1 MRDLLRV
8 AMEAAREAGRL
19 QLQGLGRERKVEFKG
34 ELNLVTEVD
43 RACEERIIS
52 LIRTRFPDHDVLTEE
67 TPLSPKGSPFR
78 WIVDPLDGTT
88 NYAHGYPI
96 FCVSIALQVEGQL
109 TFGVVYDPTRDE
121 MFWAQR
127 GEGAYLNGRRIGVSK
142 TNKLIRSLLSTGFPY
157 DLRESPVNNL
167 DHFCNMIMRAQA
179 VRRDGAAALNLCY
192 VAAGRF
198 DGFWELKLKP
208 WDVAAG
214 AIIVEEAGGEV
225 TDFDG
230 NPPDIFGQEI
240 VASNGLIHQEMLE
253 VLKEGKRP
261 TTG

>member
-1 MRDLLRV
+1 M
-8 AMEAAREAGRL
+8 
-19 QLQGLGRERKVEFKG
+19 GREKRVEFKG

-52 LIRTRFPDHDVLTEE
+52 LIGTHFPDHDVLTEE

-96 FCVSIALQVEGQL
+96 FCVSIALQMEGRL
-109 TFGVVYDPTRDE
+109 ILGVVYDPTRDE

-142 TNKLIRSLLSTGFPY
+142 TKKLIRSLLSTGFPY
-157 DLRESPVNNL
+157 DLRESRVNNL

-179 VRRDGAAALNLCY
+179 IRRDGSAALNLCY

-214 AIIVEEAGGEV
+214 TIIVEEAGGEV

-230 NPPDIFGQEI
+230 NSPDIFGQEI

-253 VLKEGKRP
+253 VLREGRRP